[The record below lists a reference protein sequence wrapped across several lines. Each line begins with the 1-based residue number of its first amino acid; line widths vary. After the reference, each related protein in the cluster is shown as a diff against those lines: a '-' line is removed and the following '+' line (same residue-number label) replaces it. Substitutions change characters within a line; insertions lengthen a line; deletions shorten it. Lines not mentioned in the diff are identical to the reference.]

1 MMTGPGVHKCQCMK
15 GHAGNPQTLCEA
27 VNPCKAVKPPC
38 DVNAV
43 CQMTTPGKHTCT
55 CNNGFTGNGFSCRQ
69 TDVVVK
75 WVDGP
80 QGSKTPIVSY
90 PPSHPQFGQKAGT
103 PVVGA
108 VTMTAAGTIVPAG
121 AAGANPNTGVAPGTP
136 AGSSLQSAVSDV
148 LKVITSK
155 LDDSDLRQ
163 SLGAQKV
170 QDSNIAAVNTRLSKL
185 ENNTRQLIKTTTK
198 QTATLKGMLGYD
210 EFNAAPAPAPAPTAA
225 AAATPAAAAAA
236 TPKALDSAAAKIA
249 DLKAAVK
256 ALKKA

>member
-1 MMTGPGVHKCQCMK
+1 
-15 GHAGNPQTLCEA
+15 
-27 VNPCKAVKPPC
+27 
-38 DVNAV
+38 
-43 CQMTTPGKHTCT
+43 MTTPGKHTCT
-55 CNNGFTGNGFSCRQ
+55 CNNGFTGNGKTCRQ

-90 PPSHPQFGQKAGT
+90 PPSAAAAAANVKAGT
-103 PVVGA
+103 PVIGA

-136 AGSSLQSAVSDV
+136 SPAGSTLASAVGDV

-163 SLGAQKV
+163 SMGAQKV
-170 QDSNIAAVNTRLSKL
+170 QDANIAAVNKRLSKL
-185 ENNTRQLIKTTTK
+185 ENNTRELIKQTTK

-210 EFNAAPAPAPAPTAA
+210 EFNQQPTAAAPAPAPK
-225 AAATPAAAAAA
+225 PAAAAAA
-236 TPKALDSAAAKIA
+236 APAVTPAALDSAAAKIGA
-249 DLKAAVK
+249 LKAAVA
-256 ALKKA
+256 ALKTDKK